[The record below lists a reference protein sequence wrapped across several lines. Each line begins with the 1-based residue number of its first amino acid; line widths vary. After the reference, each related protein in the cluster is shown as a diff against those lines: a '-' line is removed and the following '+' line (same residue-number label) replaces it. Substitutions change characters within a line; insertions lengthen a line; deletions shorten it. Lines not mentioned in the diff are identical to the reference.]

1 MKRLLIPLLML
12 LQVMALSAQGVP
24 FLKNYTPQ
32 EYDAHNIN
40 FDIKTGTDGTI
51 YVANFEGVM
60 YYDHATWNILY
71 NSGITRVTVVYRD
84 KNDVIWTGGYNY
96 FCRVSKTENGE
107 LYLQRVGKP
116 DLFMG

>member
-12 LQVMALSAQGVP
+12 LQAMALSAQGVP

-40 FDIKTGTDGTI
+40 FDLKTGADGTI
-51 YVANFEGVM
+51 YFANFEGVM

-71 NSGITRVTVVYRD
+71 NSGITRVTVVGQAVTIILVASPRL
-84 KNDVIWTGGYNY
+84 KMVNST
-96 FCRVSKTENGE
+96 CNG
-107 LYLQRVGKP
+107 
-116 DLFMG
+116 